1 MKTISKLFALGSV
14 IIFSLGAS
22 PAIAKGWNPN
32 LEEKAQHTIEA
43 FKEKHAKF
51 EAYFEESY
59 AYVVFPSVGK
69 GGIVLG
75 AAHGKG
81 IVFEKGQSIGKA
93 KVTQITIGLQWGGQA
108 YHEVIFFENEKALDS
123 FKKGIMELSGQAA
136 AVAITAGASADL
148 NYENGLAVFTQA
160 TGGFMYDASLGGQKF
175 KFYPHEDMAR
185 NDKTE

>member
-1 MKTISKLFALGSV
+1 MKTISRLFALSSV
-14 IIFSLGAS
+14 IIFYLGLC
-22 PAIAKGWNPN
+22 PAKAIGWNPN
-32 LEEKAQHTIEA
+32 LEEEAQQTIQA

-51 EAYFEESY
+51 ESYFEESY

-81 IVFEKGQSIGKA
+81 IVFEKGQAIGKA
-93 KVTQITIGLQWGGQA
+93 KLTQVTIGLQWGGQA
-108 YHEVIFFENEKALDS
+108 YHEVIFFENEKALES
-123 FKKGIMELSGQAA
+123 FKKGKMELSGQAA

-148 NYENGLAVFTQA
+148 NYEGGLAVFTQA

-175 KFYPHEDMAR
+175 KFYR
-185 NDKTE
+185 NEGIAENDPAE